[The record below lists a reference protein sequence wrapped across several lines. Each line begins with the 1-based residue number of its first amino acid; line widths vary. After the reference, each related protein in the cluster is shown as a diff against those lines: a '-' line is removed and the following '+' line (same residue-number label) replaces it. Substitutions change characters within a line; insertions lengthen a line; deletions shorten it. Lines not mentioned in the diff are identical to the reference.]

1 MVGVP
6 AGARPGGDPRPGRG
20 AQGRRLL
27 GPLDHILG
35 VRLASLRA
43 SQTVRFFISTA
54 RTADLAALGE
64 LLAAGTV
71 TPVVERSY
79 ALRDAAEAL
88 RYLGQGHAKGKLVV
102 TV

>member
-1 MVGVP
+1 M
-6 AGARPGGDPRPGRG
+6 
-20 AQGRRLL
+20 
-27 GPLDHILG
+27 
-35 VRLASLRA
+35 
-43 SQTVRFFISTA
+43 RFFISTA

-88 RYLGQGHAKGKLVV
+88 RYSASMLLGARRRHRV
-102 TV
+102 TVQNADGLPGPVR

>member
-1 MVGVP
+1 
-6 AGARPGGDPRPGRG
+6 
-20 AQGRRLL
+20 
-27 GPLDHILG
+27 
-35 VRLASLRA
+35 
-43 SQTVRFFISTA
+43 VRFFISAA
-54 RTADLAALGE
+54 RTADLAALRE

-71 TPVVERSY
+71 TPVVLRSY